1 MQARSRWPRA
11 ETIETQRLMLEPLR
25 VDHAEEM
32 LSVLGDHRLYTYTGW
47 RAAQSRGA
55 GLAVRETGCRAIG
68 RRVAGLAELDYSRK
82 RDPARC
88 RDRSATISAEQS
100 SMSAE
105 LAWVLGVA
113 HQGRGYAT
121 EAISA
126 IVAWLRRHPVDT
138 FAAHIR
144 SGHEASEGVARRVG
158 LDTGLADAR
167 RGRGLRCSTL
177 VGNSDAVGSR
187 ASFL

>member
-1 MQARSRWPRA
+1 VITGCTRTRVGEPPSLEALGSRYARQVAGQS
-11 ETIETQRLMLEPLR
+11 
-25 VDHAEEM
+25 DD
-32 LSVLGDHRLYTYTGW
+32 G
-47 RAAQSRGA
+47 SRGWLNWIIRES
-55 GLAVRETGCRAIG
+55 GTRLAVET
-68 RRVAGLAELDYSRK
+68 VQ
-82 RDPARC
+82 
-88 RDRSATISAEQS
+88 ATISAEQS

-126 IVAWLRRHPVDT
+126 IVAWLRRHAVDT

-167 RGRGLRCSTL
+167 RGHGLRCSTL
-177 VGNSDAVGSR
+177 AGNSDAVGSR

>member
-1 MQARSRWPRA
+1 MQLRSGWPHA

-32 LSVLGDHRLYTYTGW
+32 VAVLGDHGLYTYTGGEPPSLEALGS
-47 RAAQSRGA
+47 RYARQVAGQSDDGSRGWLSWIVRER
-55 GLAVRETGCRAIG
+55 GTRLAVGT
-68 RRVAGLAELDYSRK
+68 VQ
-82 RDPARC
+82 
-88 RDRSATISAEQS
+88 ATISAEQGS
-100 SMSAE
+100 TSAE

-126 IVAWLRRHPVDT
+126 IVAWLRQHAVDT

-144 SGHEASEGVARRVG
+144 SGHEASKGVARRVG
-158 LDTGLADAR
+158 LTPTTTVRDGETRWVSGEM
-167 RGRGLRCSTL
+167 
-177 VGNSDAVGSR
+177 
-187 ASFL
+187 